1 MSVMGSKTKVL
12 FFLVSLGGGGAERT
26 CVNII
31 NNLDRSKFE
40 PVLVLGT
47 ADDARYIDLLCDDV
61 KVIVLGAPRLRYVFM
76 KLLRCIRK
84 EQPDLLFTTM
94 THNNVMLLVV
104 KMFLPEKIPIVV
116 REANHWLGSNQI
128 PTLAKWVVKFAY
140 NHLADSIIALS
151 KGVKRDLV
159 EKFGI
164 RDSKITVIY
173 NPVEVK
179 TIQQLACEPLQLDD
193 HSQGKTVLAVGRLV
207 ESKDYVTLL
216 RAFALVTQ
224 HVRARLVVLGEG
236 PLEQQLK
243 QLCSKLGI
251 EDRVWFLGFKHNPYK
266 YMRNADL
273 FVLTSQSE
281 GFGHVIVEAMAVGT
295 PVIATDCKSGP
306 GEIIEDDKY
315 GLLVPV
321 GDHRALAERI
331 ISVLENE
338 DLRNGLKLAGSKRAL
353 DFDAIRITKLYE
365 ELFLD
370 AVNGCV

>member
-1 MSVMGSKTKVL
+1 M
-12 FFLVSLGGGGAERT
+12 
-26 CVNII
+26 
-31 NNLDRSKFE
+31 
-40 PVLVLGT
+40 
-47 ADDARYIDLLCDDV
+47 
-61 KVIVLGAPRLRYVFM
+61 
-76 KLLRCIRK
+76 
-84 EQPDLLFTTM
+84 
-94 THNNVMLLVV
+94 
-104 KMFLPEKIPIVV
+104 
-116 REANHWLGSNQI
+116 
-128 PTLAKWVVKFAY
+128 
-140 NHLADSIIALS
+140 
-151 KGVKRDLV
+151 V

-236 PLEQQLK
+236 QLEQQLK

-306 GEIIEDDKY
+306 GEIIEDNKY

-353 DFDAIRITKLYE
+353 DFDAIRITMLYE